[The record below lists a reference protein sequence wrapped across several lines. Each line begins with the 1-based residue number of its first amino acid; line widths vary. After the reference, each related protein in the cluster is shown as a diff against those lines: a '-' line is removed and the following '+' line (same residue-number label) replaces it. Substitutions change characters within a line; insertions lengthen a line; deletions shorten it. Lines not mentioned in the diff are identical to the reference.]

1 MEKAR
6 KMVVLASVEVEI
18 ASVFIPDLIRGVAL
32 THWGREVR
40 KTCVLQKFNVPVKLH
55 SFSFVFS
62 FLLKIQA

>member
-18 ASVFIPDLIRGVAL
+18 ASVFIPDLIREVAL
-32 THWGREVR
+32 TYWGREVR
-40 KTCVLQKFNVPVKLH
+40 KTCVLQKFNVLVKLH

-62 FLLKIQA
+62 FLLKMQA